1 MLMRTPFYLCILLCF
16 GLLPLLAQGQ
26 KKAIVLP
33 DWQVKPNALNDL
45 NSAHRDINLSI
56 TPNGQFLYFMSGRG
70 LQEWSQFTT
79 SYHGKREADG
89 DIWFAE
95 KKNGTWTSPT
105 CLSNPINTSNG
116 EDEPNISADGQTL
129 YFESWRSDWPH
140 SGGPYYRAE
149 LHGDRWENP
158 RGLGSGITRFFQMSQ
173 FSATDGMSIAPNGR
187 IMIVACGRSY
197 DGPMDLYISRKDEE
211 GVWGLPQKL
220 DVSTPGDERSV
231 FIGADSKTIY
241 FASDGWGGFG
251 KLDIFKTT
259 LEGGATTGEL
269 INIGKP
275 FNTPNED
282 YGFVLDSP
290 RNDVYFVRDGD
301 IYYTNLGE
309 HVDKRI
315 KPEAVLI
322 INGLVK
328 EKGKGFLESNLF
340 FRHDE
345 SDEIFGK
352 ARSNA
357 LTGTY
362 SMSFPR
368 YPGEYTIRVNF
379 AEGYPSIEKKIVIDE
394 NTPEVLDISF
404 EVDPAVV
411 EEPVA
416 KQPQPKTETPTPSP
430 APSSKISSTVLFA
443 FDHAELNEIGKQELL
458 KLAEAAKKAN
468 RYTLTIVG
476 HTDDAGASSY
486 NQKLSERRA
495 KAVADYFATQ
505 GLTAKIAAKGE
516 LVPAVSNDNDENKAK
531 NRRVEVVLEF
541 NL

>member
-1 MLMRTPFYLCILLCF
+1 MRTPYLICFLVFF
-16 GLLPLLAQGQ
+16 GLQSLFAQDQ
-26 KKAIVLP
+26 KKAITLP
-33 DWQVKPNALNDL
+33 DWSIKPSALSVL
-45 NSAHRDINLSI
+45 NSPQRDINLSI

-70 LQEWSQFTT
+70 RQEWSQYNT
-79 SYHGKREADG
+79 SYRGVREADG
-89 DIWFAE
+89 DVWYSE

-105 CLSNPINTSNG
+105 CLQSPINTSNG
-116 EDEPNISADGQTL
+116 EDEPNISADGQTI
-129 YFESWRSDWPH
+129 YFESWRSDWTY

-149 LHGDRWENP
+149 LHGDRWEDP

-187 IMIVACGRSY
+187 IMIIACGRSY

-211 GVWGLPQKL
+211 GVWGMPQKL
-220 DVSTPGDERSV
+220 DVSTQGDERSV

-282 YGFVLDSP
+282 YGFVLDAP

-301 IYYTNLGE
+301 IYYANLG
-309 HVDKRI
+309 DKADARI

-322 INGLVK
+322 VNGLVK
-328 EKGKGFLESNLF
+328 EKGKGYLESNLF

-357 LTGTY
+357 LSGAY

-379 AEGYPSIEKKIVIDE
+379 ADGYPSIEKKIVIDE

-404 EVDPAVV
+404 EIDPAKL

-416 KQPQPKTETPTPSP
+416 KQPEPIAEIPVKSINTST
-430 APSSKISSTVLFA
+430 TVLFA
-443 FDHAELNEIGKQELL
+443 FDQAELSESSKEDLRQV
-458 KLAEAAKKAN
+458 ADSAKKAN
-468 RYTLTIVG
+468 RYELTIVG
-476 HTDDAGASSY
+476 HTDDAGSSDY

-495 KAVADYFATQ
+495 KAVADFFATQ

-516 LVPAVSNDNDENKAK
+516 LVPVVSNSTDQNKAK
-531 NRRVEVVLEF
+531 NRRVEVVLEV
-541 NL
+541 N